1 MGKLINRRKNNK
13 IGKNSNYKVLDNRI
27 YNILLGIMILYGLFL
42 NYVLCKYG
50 LSFVI
55 LINPLI
61 VLICGFLIEILGI
74 ITSILSKKASISFIG
89 YNLLII
95 PSGLMLSL
103 LLQTYGGVDAL
114 IVRQAFLY
122 TMIISCIMII
132 LGIIYPK
139 FFQKIYGILFIATI
153 GILLAEAIAII
164 CNIDNVLISWVSAII
179 YSLYIGYDIGMS
191 QKYKK
196 TIDNAINGAI
206 DLYLDIY
213 IIFLDI
219 LEIFSNI
226 EKK

>member
-1 MGKLINRRKNNK
+1 
-13 IGKNSNYKVLDNRI
+13 
-27 YNILLGIMILYGLFL
+27 
-42 NYVLCKYG
+42 
-50 LSFVI
+50 
-55 LINPLI
+55 
-61 VLICGFLIEILGI
+61 
-74 ITSILSKKASISFIG
+74 
-89 YNLLII
+89 
-95 PSGLMLSL
+95 
-103 LLQTYGGVDAL
+103 
-114 IVRQAFLY
+114 
-122 TMIISCIMII
+122 MII

>member
-1 MGKLINRRKNNK
+1 MGKLINRRKNNN
-13 IGKNSNYKVLDNRI
+13 IRKNSNYKVLDNRI
-27 YNILLGIMILYGLFL
+27 YNIL
-42 NYVLCKYG
+42 
-50 LSFVI
+50 
-55 LINPLI
+55 
-61 VLICGFLIEILGI
+61 LGI

-164 CNIDNVLISWVSAII
+164 CNIDNVLISWISAII
-179 YSLYIGYDIGMS
+179 YSLYIGYDISMS